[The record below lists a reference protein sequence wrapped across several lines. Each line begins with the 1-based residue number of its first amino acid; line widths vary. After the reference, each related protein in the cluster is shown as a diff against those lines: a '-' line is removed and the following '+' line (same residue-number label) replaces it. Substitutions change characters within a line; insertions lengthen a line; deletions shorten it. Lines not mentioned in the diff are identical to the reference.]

1 MQLDFPL
8 LPEDFE
14 MFLCLGLR
22 LSDRLFYSQTTF
34 QLVDFEIHCLYLFDQ
49 LVDLVCLIFEKMME
63 FLRFRHLGFFLGML
77 ALLQLFQSIH
87 LFF

>member
-1 MQLDFPL
+1 MRLDFQL
-8 LPEDFE
+8 LLEDFE

-22 LSDRLFYSQTTF
+22 LSDRLFNQTTF
-34 QLVDFEIHCLYLFDQ
+34 HVVDFEIQCLYLFDQ

-63 FLRFRHLGFFLGML
+63 FLRFRHLGFFLGIL
-77 ALLQLFQSIH
+77 ALLHLVLQSIL